1 MSEIK
6 LYSKAWFKDLVAKTE
21 EVKDK
26 HPEITLHLLLNDLKD
41 YIAHLDRIDAKR
53 GGKGKA
59 SEARIAANRI
69 NAKKGGWKKGVPRK
83 KNWFVAN
90 NEGEV
95 VGHDMDK
102 AHAEALAKEMSA
114 KEPDAEWE
122 AKSEE

>member
-6 LYSKAWFKDLVAKTE
+6 LYSKAWFKDLVTKTE

-26 HPEITLHLLLNDLKD
+26 HPELTLHLLLNDLKD

-83 KNWFVAN
+83 KTSTN
-90 NEGEV
+90 N
-95 VGHDMDK
+95 
-102 AHAEALAKEMSA
+102 AQ
-114 KEPDAEWE
+114 EPQ
-122 AKSEE
+122 KP